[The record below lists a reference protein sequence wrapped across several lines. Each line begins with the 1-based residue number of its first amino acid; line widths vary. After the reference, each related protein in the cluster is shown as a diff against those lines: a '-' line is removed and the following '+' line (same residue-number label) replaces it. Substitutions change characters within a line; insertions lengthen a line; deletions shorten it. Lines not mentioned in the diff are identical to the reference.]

1 MKRVLFIGF
10 GFIGRYLEPCVRALG
25 EPAPETVYAVKA
37 SGRGLEE
44 LRERFPYTFSYGD
57 NAAALEAADP
67 DIVILCPPP
76 ETVPAIT
83 EEVLRPYF
91 ARRRAAGR
99 ALPVIYTFAPTPPAS
114 YFREVLGDGVLAA
127 KILPNVVDRIG
138 KLDMAP
144 IGTNF
149 ISLDPAAVW
158 PEAERETLCR
168 FLAPFG
174 ENIFLTDDDSLRLL
188 AVKITAHI
196 FYEISFSIAD
206 AAERCGV
213 SVTLAQLGSAV
224 RAARFAMPDCRVPML
239 CPCGDEGLPEALR
252 EFVRRLTRAWY
263 GGIEAYAAATDYT
276 IPRETVRHIN
286 ALSFELNVL
295 PVQLETREKLRENTR
310 DHGTKGGVLEKGCI
324 FFERY
329 LRQPL
334 EEETRRV
341 LAGRGSDDF
350 FDFVEGMSFTI
361 SLAALRQSYRLAGG
375 R

>member
-1 MKRVLFIGF
+1 M
-10 GFIGRYLEPCVRALG
+10 
-25 EPAPETVYAVKA
+25 
-37 SGRGLEE
+37 
-44 LRERFPYTFSYGD
+44 
-57 NAAALEAADP
+57 
-67 DIVILCPPP
+67 ILCPPP

-114 YFREVLGDGVLAA
+114 YFQEVLGDGVLAA
-127 KILPNVVDRIG
+127 KILPNVVARIG